1 VAQRSFVI
9 RVSES
14 SPRVIVEDVR
24 TREKVVAESFEQVG
38 EAIERWLQG
47 DREAVEAR
55 EEEVDA

>member
-1 VAQRSFVI
+1 MAQRSFVI

-24 TREKVVAESFEQVG
+24 TREKVVAESFAEVG
-38 EAIERWLQG
+38 EAIERWLQS

>member
-24 TREKVVAESFEQVG
+24 TREKVVAESFAEVG
-38 EAIERWLQG
+38 EAIERWLQS

>member
-24 TREKVVAESFEQVG
+24 TREKVVAESFAEVG